1 MNSRVWLFIINYS
14 LNGIEHYLLIVN
26 NIQLFSTKNWNNKNR
41 NNKLSLIEKNIIHL
55 MTKNFN

>member
-26 NIQLFSTKNWNNKNR
+26 NIQLFSTKSWNNKNR

>member
-26 NIQLFSTKNWNNKNR
+26 NIQLFSTKSWNNKNR
-41 NNKLSLIEKNIIHL
+41 NNKLSL
-55 MTKNFN
+55 